1 MCWEILVKILYY
13 ARIVLDYKTK
23 INLSHAILNVFLSL
37 QISNVLKVIRKKK
50 VRKSKY
56 LKSLAVKR

>member
-1 MCWEILVKILYY
+1 M
-13 ARIVLDYKTK
+13 LDYKTK

-56 LKSLAVKR
+56 LKSLAEKR